1 MKEFYTR
8 SITATAYAI
17 VLLFPLFYNEYM
29 FYLVGFICSL
39 ILVFEFIKLISKYN
53 HKFLSRDSGKSNF
66 ILYMTFPL
74 YISLFILSK
83 NQIFEMIFLV
93 VIVLTNIILGFMIAT
108 SFLSMWISNT
118 ATAVMILPIGMAII
132 TQLKNNPS
140 SIEKENYIFGKA
152 LMLAIAYSA
161 SIGGMAT
168 QIGTPPNLVF
178 AGIIKET
185 YGIEITF
192 YQWLVFGLPI
202 SIFLLG
208 ICWLY
213 LTKIAFKFKE
223 QTLPGGRQ
231 EIETQLN
238 LLGKTSYEEK
248 LILSVFVLTALA
260 WIIRPFV
267 LSIYFPAVDDTIIAI
282 ISAIILFILPSK
294 ASKERLL
301 NWEDIVK
308 LPWGIL
314 LLFGGGMAL
323 AIGFE
328 TSGLANWIGLQ
339 LTSLGSIHLFLIL
352 LILISVVN
360 FLTEITS
367 NLATTA
373 MLLPVLVSL
382 ASAVNIHPYY
392 LLVGATLAASCAF
405 MLPVATPPNAVVF
418 GSKLLSIEDM
428 VKKGLW
434 MNLISIISLALI
446 VYFILPLLWD
456 VASPL

>member
-1 MKEFYTR
+1 
-8 SITATAYAI
+8 
-17 VLLFPLFYNEYM
+17 
-29 FYLVGFICSL
+29 
-39 ILVFEFIKLISKYN
+39 
-53 HKFLSRDSGKSNF
+53 
-66 ILYMTFPL
+66 
-74 YISLFILSK
+74 
-83 NQIFEMIFLV
+83 
-93 VIVLTNIILGFMIAT
+93 
-108 SFLSMWISNT
+108 
-118 ATAVMILPIGMAII
+118 
-132 TQLKNNPS
+132 
-140 SIEKENYIFGKA
+140 
-152 LMLAIAYSA
+152 MLAIAYSA

-238 LLGKTSYEEK
+238 LLGKMSYEEK